1 LIREDPMLEEV
12 ILERNF
18 LGIISL
24 VVMVAIPMLVLGAME
39 ISAQLMFRRSFGKT
53 VKLTWKVSE
62 KPTLISRLGK
72 ARSLRS
78 SLRRHERLTARTAAS
93 PRSLRLMPFRKLKAP
108 TPISWEK
115 TPWSLPGAA
124 SPIKLD

>member
-1 LIREDPMLEEV
+1 MLEEV

-39 ISAQLMFRRSFGKT
+39 ISAQLMFRKSFGKT

-72 ARSLRS
+72 ARRLRS
-78 SLRRHERLTARTAAS
+78 SLRRHERLTERTATS
-93 PRSLRLMPFRKLKAP
+93 PKSLRLMLYRNLRAQIP
-108 TPISWEK
+108 S
-115 TPWSLPGAA
+115 
-124 SPIKLD
+124 